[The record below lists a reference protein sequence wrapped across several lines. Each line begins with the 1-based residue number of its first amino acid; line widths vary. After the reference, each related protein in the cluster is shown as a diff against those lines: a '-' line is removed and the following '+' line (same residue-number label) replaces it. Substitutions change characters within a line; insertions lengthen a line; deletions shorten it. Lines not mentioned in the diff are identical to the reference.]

1 MSGGGQMLSR
11 VADHLYWL
19 SRYLERAEHTARLL
33 EISVTLAADRTPES
47 QSRQGVRILSALQA
61 LDAPRAGLVDFA
73 LLAVDLAV
81 GDREES
87 LLACVRHARENARQ
101 VREQISVDM
110 WEELNRL
117 YLRLQAARED
127 RSWQEQPEDLFRD
140 VRHSVYLF
148 KGMTSSTMVRGEGWQ
163 YMELARFLERSLNTS
178 MLLDVHLREFHDSLR
193 TGVEATEYVEWLSLL
208 RCCASFDA
216 YVRAHSGSIR
226 PLHVV
231 DFLVLDAQFPRS
243 LRFSA
248 DRIEDSLKH
257 LARLA
262 GRTQPARVERLAG
275 LLRASLQFVQIE
287 DLLHGDLLQTL
298 DHVRRQCRLIHHAT
312 YQSYISYQLESE
324 LT

>member
-1 MSGGGQMLSR
+1 MLSR

-33 EISVTLAADRTPES
+33 ETGMALAADRTPES
-47 QSRQGVRILSALQA
+47 AARHGVRLLSALQA
-61 LDAPRAGLVDFA
+61 LDAQRAGQVEFHV
-73 LLAVDLAV
+73 LAVDLTI

-87 LLACVRHARENARQ
+87 LLSCVSHARANARQ

-117 YLRLQAARED
+117 YLRLLAARESLAW
-127 RSWQEQPEDLFRD
+127 REQPEDLFRD

-148 KGMTSSTMVRGEGWQ
+148 KGMTSSTMTRGEGWQ
-163 YMELARFLERSLNTS
+163 YMELARFLERTINSS
-178 MLLDVHLREFHDSLR
+178 MLLDVHLREFHEGLHA
-193 TGVEATEYVEWLSLL
+193 TVETTEYVEWLSLL

-216 YVRAHSGSIR
+216 YVRLHSASIR

-231 DFLVLDAQFPRS
+231 DFLALDAQFPRS

-248 DRIEDSLKH
+248 DRIEESLR
-257 LARLA
+257 RLSRLS

-275 LLRASLQFVQIE
+275 LLRASLEFVQIDE
-287 DLLHGDLLQTL
+287 LLRGDLLQTL
-298 DHVRRQCRLIHHAT
+298 EHVRRQCRLIHHAT

-324 LT
+324 SA

>member
-1 MSGGGQMLSR
+1 MLSR

-33 EISVTLAADRTPES
+33 EISVTLAPDRTPES
-47 QSRQGVRILSALQA
+47 QSRQGVRVLSALQA
-61 LDAPRAGLVDFA
+61 QDAEPAVHADSA

-81 GDREES
+81 GDRDES
-87 LLACVRHARENARQ
+87 LLACVSHARENARQ
-101 VREQISVDM
+101 VREQIGGDM

-117 YLRLQAARED
+117 YLRLQAARD
-127 RSWQEQPEDLFRD
+127 DHGWREQPEDLFRE

-163 YMELARFLERSLNTS
+163 YMELARFLERSINTS

-193 TGVEATEYVEWLSLL
+193 TGVEATDYVEWLSLL
-208 RCCASFDA
+208 RCCAAFDA
-216 YVRAHSGSIR
+216 YVRAHSASIR

-248 DRIEDSLKH
+248 DRIEESLK
-257 LARLA
+257 RLSLLS

-287 DLLHGDLLQTL
+287 ELLNGDLQQTL
-298 DHVRRQCRLIHHAT
+298 EHVRRQCRLIHHAT

-324 LT
+324 SA

>member
-1 MSGGGQMLSR
+1 MLSR

-33 EISVTLAADRTPES
+33 EISVTLSADRTPES
-47 QSRQGVRILSALQA
+47 ASRHGVRLLSALQA
-61 LDAPRAGLVDFA
+61 LDAQRAGQLDFP
-73 LLAVDLAV
+73 LLAVDLTV

-87 LLACVRHARENARQ
+87 LLACVSHARENARQ

-127 RSWQEQPEDLFRD
+127 QSWQDQPEDLFRD

-148 KGMTSSTMVRGEGWQ
+148 KGMTSSTMTRGEGWQ
-163 YMELARFLERSLNTS
+163 YMELARFLERTLNTS
-178 MLLDVHLREFHDSLR
+178 MLLDVHLREFHDGPR
-193 TGVEATEYVEWLSLL
+193 TTVEATEYVEWLSLL
-208 RCCASFDA
+208 LCCASFDA
-216 YVRAHSGSIR
+216 YVRLHSASIR
-226 PLHVV
+226 PLHVI

-248 DRIEDSLKH
+248 DRIEESLK
-257 LARLA
+257 RLSRLS

-287 DLLHGDLLQTL
+287 ELLHGDLLQTL
-298 DHVRRQCRLIHHAT
+298 EHIRRQCRLIHHAT
-312 YQSYISYQLESE
+312 YQSYISYQLEGE
-324 LT
+324 IA

>member
-1 MSGGGQMLSR
+1 MLSR

-33 EISVTLAADRTPES
+33 EISATLQPDRSPES
-47 QSRQGVRILSALQA
+47 GSRQGVRVLSALQA
-61 LDAPRAGLVDFA
+61 LDAQRAGLVEFP
-73 LLAVDLAV
+73 LLAVDLTV
-81 GDREES
+81 GVREES
-87 LLACVRHARENARQ
+87 LLACVSNARENARH

-127 RSWQEQPEDLFRD
+127 MSWQEQPEDLFRD

-148 KGMTSSTMVRGEGWQ
+148 KGMTSSTMTRGEGWQ
-163 YMELARFLERSLNTS
+163 YMELARFLERSINTS
-178 MLLDVHLREFHDSLR
+178 MLLDVHLREYPDNLTHA
-193 TGVEATEYVEWLSLL
+193 VEATEYVEWLSLL
-208 RCCASFDA
+208 RSCASFDA
-216 YVRAHSGSIR
+216 YVRLHSASIR

-243 LRFSA
+243 LRFAA
-248 DRIEDSLKH
+248 DRIEESLKQ
-257 LARLA
+257 LSRLS

-287 DLLHGDLLQTL
+287 ELLHGDLLQTL
-298 DHVRRQCRLIHHAT
+298 EHVRRQCRLIHHAT

-324 LT
+324 IA